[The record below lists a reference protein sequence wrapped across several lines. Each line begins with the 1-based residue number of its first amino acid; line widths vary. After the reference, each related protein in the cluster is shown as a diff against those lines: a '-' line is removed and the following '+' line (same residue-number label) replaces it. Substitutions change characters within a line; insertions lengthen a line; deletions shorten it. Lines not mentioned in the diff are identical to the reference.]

1 MAKYDFLDGER
12 VRKARSVRSIPPVFQ
27 SLATSLARIP
37 DLGYIKIFPER
48 IAASNILSDD
58 GKKNPV
64 VIIGEEDVVGVELLI
79 DVPNEIVQFYAL
91 TSATKGSGRRIV
103 DSVVTAT
110 PEDWFLAVLLDWSG
124 GFWEKMAQDYPRLS
138 LC

>member
-12 VRKARSVRSIPPVFQ
+12 VRKAHSVRNIPPVFQ
-27 SLATSLARIP
+27 SLAISLTRIP
-37 DLGYIKIFPER
+37 DLRYIKIFPGR
-48 IAASNILSDD
+48 IVASNVLSDD

-64 VIIGEEDVVGVELLI
+64 VIIGDQDIVGVELLI

-91 TSATKGSGRRIV
+91 TSATKGSGQRIV
-103 DSVVTAT
+103 DAVVSAT

-124 GFWEKMAQDYPRLS
+124 GFWEKMAQKYPRLS